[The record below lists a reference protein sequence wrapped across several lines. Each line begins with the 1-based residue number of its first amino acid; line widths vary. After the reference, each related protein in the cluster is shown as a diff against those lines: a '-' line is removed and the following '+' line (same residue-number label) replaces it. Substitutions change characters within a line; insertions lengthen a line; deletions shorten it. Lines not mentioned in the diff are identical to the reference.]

1 MEQGFLTTILVGV
14 NEELSRIKSENYKSW
29 IDFLSSSE
37 MINSYIFLIIS
48 FLFYFIFR
56 RNIRKQ
62 EILSQNENKEEEQ
75 EVNKLKI
82 KRIFLRNGF
91 ILFLFIGMFF
101 IWKDEIKTT
110 FFSIS
115 FAIMALVVLFK
126 EVLLNILSSFVIS
139 ISKPYNIGDVIDYKG
154 KVGTVIDR
162 TILNTKILVKR
173 DGLNTGQEY
182 VIPNSNFLTNEI
194 VVLTRLGYYT
204 THFLDVYVS
213 KREDLLVAS
222 KLLKLIAEEVTLHTR
237 GRGDKLNNWKKQLK
251 KKEGMDIP
259 SHKPYVIIHPNEK
272 PYVTLKYTC
281 DFRTAFLLQQEILDK
296 YLEKIPLAIAEYERK
311 QKIEIEEFLENKE
324 DENETV

>member
-29 IDFLSSSE
+29 IDFLSSPE

-296 YLEKIPLAIAEYERK
+296 YLEKIPLAIAEYGRK

-324 DENETV
+324 EENETV

>member
-29 IDFLSSSE
+29 IDFLSSPE

>member
-29 IDFLSSSE
+29 IDFLSSPE

-154 KVGTVIDR
+154 KVGTVVDR

-194 VVLTRLGYYT
+194 IVLTRLGYYT

-311 QKIEIEEFLENKE
+311 QKIEIEEFLEDKGE
-324 DENETV
+324 KNETV

>member
-29 IDFLSSSE
+29 IDFLSSPE

-222 KLLKLIAEEVTLHTR
+222 KLLKLIAEEVTLHAR

>member
-29 IDFLSSSE
+29 MDFLSSPE